1 ILMEAAKRGADRQEM
16 HEAIREVAMRAY
28 DALAGG
34 DSNPL
39 ATLLADDERIARWVD
54 PAEVRGWLD
63 PTGHVG
69 DAPERARRL
78 AQRIRDT
85 IGGEKKN
92 DA

>member
-1 ILMEAAKRGADRQEM
+1 
-16 HEAIREVAMRAY
+16 MRAY
-28 DALAGG
+28 DALARGE
-34 DSNPL
+34 SNPL
-39 ATLLADDERIARWVD
+39 ARLLADDERIARCVD
-54 PAEVRGWLD
+54 PAEMRELLD

-85 IGGEKKN
+85 VGTTENGN